1 MFNPPDNMHLL
12 TERSLERHKH
22 TDLGGSKNMS
32 TAKAAIIESMAKPRL
47 RGLPGPRKAQATER
61 LEKIKEMAAALLDEA
76 ESLDHEHAL
85 AESSD
90 HINSNLTH
98 KTAVDFFDEVRRF
111 EMRLI
116 SRALELT
123 GGNQARAARL
133 LGLGT
138 TTLNYKIKTY
148 QLI

>member
-1 MFNPPDNMHLL
+1 
-12 TERSLERHKH
+12 
-22 TDLGGSKNMS
+22 MS
-32 TAKAAIIESMAKPRL
+32 TAKAAIIESIPKPRL
-47 RGLPGPRKAQATER
+47 RGLPRPRKAPATER

-98 KTAVDFFDEVRRF
+98 KTAVDFFEEVRRF
-111 EMRLI
+111 EVRLI